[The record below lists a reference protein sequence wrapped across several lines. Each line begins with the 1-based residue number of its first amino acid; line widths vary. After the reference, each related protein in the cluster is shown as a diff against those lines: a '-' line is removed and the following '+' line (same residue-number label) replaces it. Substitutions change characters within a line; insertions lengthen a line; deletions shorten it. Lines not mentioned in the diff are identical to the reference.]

1 MNTINK
7 WIGFQMTLGGIK
19 MKVRELINIL
29 KKYELN
35 KDLVI
40 YSNETKLKNYD
51 FQGSYEN
58 DGQVELY
65 INEGE
70 KI

>member
-1 MNTINK
+1 
-7 WIGFQMTLGGIK
+7 
-19 MKVRELINIL
+19 MKVKDLIKLL
-29 KKYELN
+29 KQYELN

-58 DGQVELY
+58 GGQVELY

-70 KI
+70 NL

>member
-1 MNTINK
+1 
-7 WIGFQMTLGGIK
+7 
-19 MKVRELINIL
+19 MKVKDLIELL

-58 DGQVELY
+58 NGQVELY